1 MNTNTNKNYTLN
13 YLINK
18 KIYELINICKEKGI
32 TGYWVNDKDKL
43 IQLILKNNCN
53 IQE

>member
-32 TGYWVNDKDKL
+32 TGYWVNDNRGIPRFVKYAGG
-43 IQLILKNNCN
+43 
-53 IQE
+53 